1 MEILKNDISYSE
13 HALVI
18 HSSQISQNVWYTFLV
33 GPYILLVHRLWVHSS
48 KQAPS
53 KVISTHYDQDGY
65 PSRRGQENQK
75 RFGNCLFQQAP
86 VQCSAL
92 CWAIRRSILW
102 SWYKL
107 SALELKSISWGQS
120 ANFFTTIIP
129 FRLVNG
135 SPAPVISRSVIIC
148 LLLDYIPLAASFTL
162 KKIDALMECKVYWY
176 LSFLF

>member
-1 MEILKNDISYSE
+1 MIWIVGIRVEIRYQES
-13 HALVI
+13 V
-18 HSSQISQNVWYTFLV
+18 VCV
-33 GPYILLVHRLWVHSS
+33 YI
-48 KQAPS
+48 
-53 KVISTHYDQDGY
+53 KVRGHLQKLYPIIMLPDQDGY

-148 LLLDYIPLAASFTL
+148 LLLHYIPLAASFTL
-162 KKIDALMECKVYWY
+162 KKIDALMECKVYLY
-176 LSFLF
+176 LSSLTWTHKYGGL

>member
-1 MEILKNDISYSE
+1 MSCELGMIWIVGIGLEIHISG
-13 HALVI
+13 
-18 HSSQISQNVWYTFLV
+18 
-33 GPYILLVHRLWVHSS
+33 GPYLQLVFCWLVYSF
-48 KQAPS
+48 K
-53 KVISTHYDQDGY
+53 THFE
-65 PSRRGQENQK
+65 PLCCLMKKRALEFLK
-75 RFGNCLFQQAP
+75 RFGNRLL
-86 VQCSAL
+86 CSKQKGSAHR
-92 CWAIRRSILW
+92 AIRRSILW

-162 KKIDALMECKVYWY
+162 KKIDAPIECKVYWY
-176 LSFLF
+176 LSFLFW